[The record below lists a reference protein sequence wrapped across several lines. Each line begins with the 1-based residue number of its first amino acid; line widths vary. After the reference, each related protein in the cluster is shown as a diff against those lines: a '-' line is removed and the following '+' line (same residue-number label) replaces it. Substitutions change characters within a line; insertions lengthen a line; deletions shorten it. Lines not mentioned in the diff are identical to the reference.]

1 MNDDDQLLQY
11 YEEEYVIKT
20 ESYSTV
26 VNSFQT
32 PTSLSK
38 NNQTKQAQLPS
49 NVTISRPDGK
59 LPNIVKAAVNSARS
73 ETATQTLLKPGN
85 EASRVGLQISLL
97 WFIGTG
103 IDFNYYFSF

>member
-38 NNQTKQAQLPS
+38 NNQTNSASLRPLLAQLTPG
-49 NVTISRPDGK
+49 VTISKPDGK
-59 LPNIVKAAVNSARS
+59 YNTIVKAAVNPAQS
-73 ETATQTLLKPGN
+73 ETGTQTLFKPGN
-85 EASRVGLQISLL
+85 KSSG
-97 WFIGTG
+97 WKC
-103 IDFNYYFSF
+103 